1 MMITKEFVK
10 FLRNL
15 DKNKNEKLKDIL
27 KLNRVG
33 IDIATEYS
41 TRLDLIDV
49 EKAICLA
56 KFKNAKVPKE
66 EKHLLHFVPKYSPLL
81 SLMEYYDNTP
91 YLYSEINYLFKGC
104 LKSGV
109 EISIKG
115 INLNSRYALL
125 KQLDKISSNLGY
137 YTLFSSWINQKYSAT
152 SVIEKLEKDCSEKY
166 CLATEIKSTNIL
178 QEFFDIY
185 KEEKILSKIKLP
197 NIYGYLSSENLIV
210 SEFIYGDYF
219 YELLEKNKLSYDV
232 VLELLKVQLFC
243 ILKIGIYHY
252 NLHSGN
258 LLLSEK
264 GNIHFLDCNS
274 IAVLNHKNR
283 DNLFDLIYNI
293 LYKNNDEIEKAL
305 KKLAGEKCEIIPK
318 LHYAIKTIINGKDNP
333 FLKIMKIIRLSCING
348 FSFETEVFGVVKT
361 LIYFNFIAE
370 KLKLNDEKFEKD
382 CCEVMEKIKPYM
394 LNTLHS

>member
-15 DKNKNEKLKDIL
+15 DKDKNEKMKNIL
-27 KLNRVG
+27 KLNRAG
-33 IDIATEYS
+33 INIAIEYS

-49 EKAICLA
+49 EKAIYLA
-56 KFKNAKVPKE
+56 KFQKAKVPKE
-66 EKHLLHFVPKYSPLL
+66 EKHLLHFIPKYSPLL
-81 SLMEYYDNTP
+81 SLMEYYDNSP

-109 EISIKG
+109 EISVKG
-115 INLNSRYALL
+115 INKTSKHNFF
-125 KQLDKISSNLGY
+125 KQLDTISGNLGY
-137 YTLFSSWINQKYSAT
+137 YTFFSSWINEKYKAT
-152 SVIEKLEKDCSEKY
+152 SIIEKLEKDCSDRY
-166 CLATEIKSTNIL
+166 CLATEIKATKIL
-178 QEFFDIY
+178 QEFFEIY

-219 YELLEKNKLSYDV
+219 YELLEDKTLPYEII
-232 VLELLKVQLFC
+232 LELLKIQLFC

-258 LLLSEK
+258 LLLSKK
-264 GNIHFLDCNS
+264 GDIHFLDCNS

-293 LYKNNDEIEKAL
+293 LYKNYDEIERAL
-305 KKLAGEKCEIIPK
+305 EKLDIENKEISQK
-318 LHYAIKTIINGKDNP
+318 LHYGIKTIVNGKDNI
-333 FLKIMKIIRLSCING
+333 FIKIMKIIRLACVNG
-348 FSFETEVFGVVKT
+348 LSFEIEVFGVIKT
-361 LIYFNFIAE
+361 LIYFNDIVE
-370 KLKLNDEKFEKD
+370 KLKLDTAKLEED
-382 CCEVMEKIKPYM
+382 CQNVIEEIKPYM